1 MGLKTLLG
9 VNTDGR
15 NPSEGSGWDAG
26 SCLAPWG
33 DALLFRTHDHCL
45 KRRLVV
51 WLPEFPDRQE
61 NSESDR
67 EARRV

>member
-1 MGLKTLLG
+1 MRGPAWLHGET
-9 VNTDGR
+9 
-15 NPSEGSGWDAG
+15 P
-26 SCLAPWG
+26 CC
-33 DALLFRTHDHCL
+33 ALLFRTHDHCL